1 MAKRNKHDMPVLFQ
15 NGRKGLEVAK
25 ETLATLTTLT
35 THIFSLPLSIAPT
48 QEANFPFGEHQRHC
62 M

>member
-1 MAKRNKHDMPVLFQ
+1 MAKRNKRDMPVLFQ

-25 ETLATLTTLT
+25 ETLATLTTR
-35 THIFSLPLSIAPT
+35 IFSLPLNIVQT

>member
-1 MAKRNKHDMPVLFQ
+1 MAKRNKRDMPVLFQ

-25 ETLATLTTLT
+25 ETLATLT